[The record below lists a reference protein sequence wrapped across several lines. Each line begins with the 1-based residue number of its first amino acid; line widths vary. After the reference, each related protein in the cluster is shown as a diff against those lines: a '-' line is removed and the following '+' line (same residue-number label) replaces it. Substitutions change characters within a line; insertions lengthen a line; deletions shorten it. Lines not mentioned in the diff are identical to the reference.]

1 MVSDDQARNSQY
13 VLTTAGVVWLI
24 AGLSL
29 AFRDYPSQS
38 GFAEQCQRPIGVEVV
53 MAALV
58 LAASGV
64 AISRTERWPS
74 RGWWVLLTGLT
85 AGLLVAYLVV
95 APASGLVCV
104 N

>member
-1 MVSDDQARNSQY
+1 MVSVDQTRNSQY

-38 GFAEQCQRPIGVEVV
+38 GFAERCQRPIGVEVL

-85 AGLLVAYLVV
+85 AGFLVAYLVV
-95 APASGLVCV
+95 APASGFVCV